1 MASYFKVKK
10 KKNPSLLGKKR
21 SNFYKNISLFFFI
34 LVLLKS
40 FPIPISHIFFQFLIY
55 QSLEVGICSYFNDN
69 LIWEMRIH

>member
-10 KKNPSLLGKKR
+10 KRNSSLLGKKR
-21 SNFYKNISLFFFI
+21 SNFCKNISLIFFI

-40 FPIPISHIFFQFLIY
+40 FPIPISYIFFQFLIY